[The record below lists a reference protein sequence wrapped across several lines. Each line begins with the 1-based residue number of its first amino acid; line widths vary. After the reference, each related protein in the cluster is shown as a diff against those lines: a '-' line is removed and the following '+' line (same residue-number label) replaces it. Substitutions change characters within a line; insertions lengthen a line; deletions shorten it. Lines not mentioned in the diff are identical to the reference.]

1 MNAPH
6 PPAYTCDTTHAA
18 AADSMGSSKFIDES
32 GAYTGEITYAR
43 AVQSS
48 TGGWG
53 VELGFVTDAGQKA
66 KYAPTLWT
74 LSADGKR
81 HFGHDILDCIL
92 ICTGMKAG
100 AAMKPGTV
108 KYSVWD
114 YDLRAEVEKESPGYP
129 AIAGKRIGLLLQ
141 KELYTTKAGKDGSRI
156 QIVGAFD
163 PETRQAASE
172 KIENKPATVTDK
184 RIATL
189 KDSDKRTGPVGDAHA
204 TPASAG
210 APAVPG
216 GFNDFEDD
224 IPF

>member
-1 MNAPH
+1 MNAPM
-6 PPAYTCDTTHAA
+6 PPSYAYDTTYAA
-18 AADSMGSSKFIDES
+18 AADSSGGGKFIDES
-32 GAYTGEITYAR
+32 GAYTGEIIYAR

-92 ICTGMKAG
+92 ICAGMKPG
-100 AAMKPGTV
+100 NAMKPGTV
-108 KYSVWD
+108 KYTVWD

-141 KELYTTKAGKDGSRI
+141 KELYTTKKGADGSRI

-172 KIENKPATVTDK
+172 KVENKPATVTDK
-184 RIATL
+184 RLATL
-189 KDSDKRTGPVGDAHA
+189 KDIDKRNAGE
-204 TPASAG
+204 PASA
-210 APAVPG
+210 APAG
-216 GFNDFEDD
+216 SYTSGSNSSFDDLDSD